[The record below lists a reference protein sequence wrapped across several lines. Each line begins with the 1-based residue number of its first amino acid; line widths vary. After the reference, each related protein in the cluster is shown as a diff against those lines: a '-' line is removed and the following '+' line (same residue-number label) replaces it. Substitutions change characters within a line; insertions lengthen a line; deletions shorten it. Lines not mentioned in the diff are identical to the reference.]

1 MGYRLNI
8 DEHKYY
14 GTKLY
19 GYVNE
24 KQLKSYKYLE
34 KNKIIDGDECWFDGT
49 ENRIFL
55 QPDEFKKFIKLY
67 NQDINKE
74 YADKRNKD
82 WFINEKEIQE
92 LLESENPKIIYWD

>member
-19 GYVNE
+19 GYTDE
-24 KQLKSYKYLE
+24 KELKSYKYLQ
-34 KNKIIDGDECWFDGT
+34 KIQKINGDECWFDGT

-55 QPDEFKKFIKLY
+55 FADEFEKFIKLY
-67 NQDINKE
+67 NKDLNNENEKE
-74 YADKRNKD
+74 KD
-82 WFINEKEIQE
+82 WFINQEEIQE
-92 LLESENPKIIYWD
+92 LLNSKSAKIIYWD